1 MAAIESQRYDEV
13 CQHNQIM
20 RQHNQHMAAIE
31 EEKLQ
36 IMRKK
41 AEILQTREEE
51 RILGIDLDNCAPRLR
66 KYYEKK
72 QDVLKRLGPV

>member
-36 IMRKK
+36 IMCKK
-41 AEILQTREEE
+41 AEMLQTREEE

-72 QDVLKRLGPV
+72 QDVLKRLVPV